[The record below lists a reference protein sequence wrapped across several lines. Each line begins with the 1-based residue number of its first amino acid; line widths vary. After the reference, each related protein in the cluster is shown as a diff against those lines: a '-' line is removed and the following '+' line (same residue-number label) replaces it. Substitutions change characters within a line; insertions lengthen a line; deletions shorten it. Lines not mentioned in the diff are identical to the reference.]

1 MVFHGFWLVSM
12 VFQGGSMAFHG
23 FWLVSMV
30 FQGGFMVFH
39 GFWLV
44 SMVFHGFW
52 LVSMVFH
59 GLWLV
64 SIVLLVEN
72 TTKLY
77 PGPTIRQGLVIQII
91 NDKLTSNHQGDCD

>member
-12 VFQGGSMAFHG
+12 VFQVGFMVFNG

-30 FQGGFMVFH
+30 FQGGFMVYH

-44 SMVFHGFW
+44 SM
-52 LVSMVFH
+52 
-59 GLWLV
+59 
-64 SIVLLVEN
+64 VLLVEN

-77 PGPTIRQGLVIQII
+77 PCPTIQSRPYRP
-91 NDKLTSNHQGDCD
+91 

>member
-12 VFQGGSMAFHG
+12 VFQVGFMVFHG

-39 GFWLV
+39 GFCWV
-44 SMVFHGFW
+44 FMVFQGGFMVFHGF
-52 LVSMVFH
+52 
-59 GLWLV
+59 WLV

-77 PGPTIRQGLVIQII
+77 PGPTIQSMPCRPEAGFGLVII
-91 NDKLTSNHQGDCD
+91 NVYILHV